1 MVCGNIGIQST
12 RIKELIS
19 NEYHNL
25 LARKLKRIDHIH
37 HSMYICG
44 YESYNVNYLSA
55 LKLSQYYIY
64 CIISTFEDDCP
75 YALDYS
81 SNKNF
86 KLKDV

>member
-1 MVCGNIGIQST
+1 M
-12 RIKELIS
+12 IS
-19 NEYHNL
+19 NEYHNF

-44 YESYNVNYLSA
+44 YESYNVKDQSA
-55 LKLSQYYIY
+55 LKLLHYYIY
-64 CIISTFEDDCP
+64 YIISTFEDDCS